1 MEPHEHLIVALDVDN
16 KERAMEL
23 ARVLTPHVGM
33 FKVGMELFY
42 ACGPDL
48 IPSIRELGAKIF
60 IDLKLHD
67 IPNTVSRAVKVLTR
81 YGADIINVHTAG
93 GKEMM
98 QAAVQAAKEESARLD
113 KSRPRVIAVTVLTSL
128 GQEEFND
135 QIGITGRIE
144 DRVKFWSKMAQDSGL
159 DGIVASAREAA
170 AIRQMCGKQF
180 IIVTPG
186 IRPAGSA
193 AGDQKRIVTPADAL
207 KAGSTYLV
215 VGRPITAAGDPA
227 AAARQIIDEMGF
239 E

>member
-1 MEPHEHLIVALDVDN
+1 MEPHEHLIVALDVDS

-48 IPSIRELGAKIF
+48 IHSIRELGAKIF

-81 YGADIINVHTAG
+81 YGADIINVHAAG
-93 GKEMM
+93 GTEMM
-98 QAAVQAAKEESARLD
+98 QAASQSAGEEAARLNIN
-113 KSRPRVIAVTVLTSL
+113 RPRVIAVTVLTSL
-128 GQEEFND
+128 GQEELND
-135 QIGITGRIE
+135 QIGITGSIE
-144 DRVKFWSKMAQDSGL
+144 DRVKFWSKTAKESGL
-159 DGIVASAREAA
+159 DGVVASAREAA
-170 AIRQMCGKQF
+170 AIRDMCGKQF

-215 VGRPITAAGDPA
+215 VGRPVTAAEDPA
-227 AAARQIIDEMGF
+227 AAARQIIDQMSLK
-239 E
+239 

>member
-1 MEPHEHLIVALDVDN
+1 MKPNEHLIVALDVDS
-16 KERAMEL
+16 KERALEL
-23 ARVLTPHVGM
+23 ARVLTPQVDM

-42 ACGPDL
+42 SCGPDL
-48 IPSIRELGAKIF
+48 IHTIRELGAKIF

-81 YGADIINVHTAG
+81 YGAEIINVHAAG
-93 GKEMM
+93 GTEMM
-98 QAAVQAAKEESARLD
+98 QAAARAAGEEAVRLGIR
-113 KSRPRVIAVTVLTSL
+113 RPRVIAVTVLTSL
-128 GQEEFND
+128 GQEEFNN
-135 QIGITGRIE
+135 QIGITGSIE
-144 DRVKFWSKMAQDSGL
+144 ERVKLWAKMAQDSGL
-159 DGIVASAREAA
+159 DGVVASAREAA

-215 VGRPITAAGDPA
+215 VGRPVTAAEDPA
-227 AAARQIIDEMGF
+227 AAARQIIDEMSLK
-239 E
+239 